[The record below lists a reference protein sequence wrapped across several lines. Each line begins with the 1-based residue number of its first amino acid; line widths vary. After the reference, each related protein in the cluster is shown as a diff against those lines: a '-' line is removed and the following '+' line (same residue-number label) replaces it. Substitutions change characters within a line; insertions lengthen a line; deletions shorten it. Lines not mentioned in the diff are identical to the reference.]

1 LAVFSY
7 WFGAGEDAL
16 GVGVARRSGLRCSE
30 DHHLGMCR
38 ELLETFRL
46 LCDRALGGGRHDG
59 VTEEATDFGEAGL
72 RWLEIARK
80 GRVLIPVWWT

>member
-1 LAVFSY
+1 
-7 WFGAGEDAL
+7 
-16 GVGVARRSGLRCSE
+16 
-30 DHHLGMCR
+30 MCR

-46 LCDRALGGGRHDG
+46 LRDRALGGGRHDG